1 MITHG
6 WRIQNGAGLNEHVTV
21 KALRPY
27 FEELPAVPPGYAV
40 LIAPVDRKRPL
51 GLRCALVRECTQAE
65 AEPWALE
72 RFGLSAKVIVSV
84 LAARNDRDDSTW
96 FITQMAA
103 VLNTIPRPM

>member
-27 FEELPAVPPGYAV
+27 FEELPAVPPGYTV

-51 GLRCALVRECTQAE
+51 GLRCALVRECTQEDAD
-65 AEPWALE
+65 PWVLE
-72 RFGLSAKVIVSV
+72 RFGFPGKLLIWV
-84 LAARNDRDDSTW
+84 LAVRNDRDESTW

-103 VLNTIPRPM
+103 ALNTIPRAM